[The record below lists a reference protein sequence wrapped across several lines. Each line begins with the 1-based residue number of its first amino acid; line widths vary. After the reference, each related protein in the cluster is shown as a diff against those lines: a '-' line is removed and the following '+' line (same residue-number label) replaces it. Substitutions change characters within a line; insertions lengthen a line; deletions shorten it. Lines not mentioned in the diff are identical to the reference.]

1 METTEMKFNFGAR
14 DYYWDAYLSIALLGP
29 SIQNVFDMDYS
40 YAMTITRLLA
50 ERDKPVREFGNWEF
64 GTMD

>member
-1 METTEMKFNFGAR
+1 MKFNFGAR

-40 YAMTITRLLA
+40 YAMTITRLVA
-50 ERDKPVREFGNWEF
+50 EFGNWEF
-64 GTMD
+64 GTMDSV